1 MTIDWNAFTPLSAAA
16 GGLLIGIAAAL
27 LALLQGRIA
36 GISGIVGG
44 LLAPRAAGDTGWRL
58 AFVGGLLLAPLLYRL
73 VAEWQAPAVDAGW
86 GTSEH
91 VSVPAVP
98 PVTVSADCR
107 ACPRAR
113 SLRHSS
119 SWAPALPRCS
129 CCVTCGASPCLSSP
143 PCFPDLSLVS
153 V

>member
-1 MTIDWNAFTPLSAAA
+1 MTIDWNTFTPLSAAA

-86 GTSEH
+86 GTLVVGGLLVGFGTRLGSGCTSGH
-91 VSVPAVP
+91 GVCGLSRLSPRSFAATLVFMGAGFA
-98 PVTVSADCR
+98 TVFV
-107 ACPRAR
+107 
-113 SLRHSS
+113 LRHLWS
-119 SWAPALPRCS
+119 
-129 CCVTCGASPCLSSP
+129 
-143 PCFPDLSLVS
+143 
-153 V
+153 